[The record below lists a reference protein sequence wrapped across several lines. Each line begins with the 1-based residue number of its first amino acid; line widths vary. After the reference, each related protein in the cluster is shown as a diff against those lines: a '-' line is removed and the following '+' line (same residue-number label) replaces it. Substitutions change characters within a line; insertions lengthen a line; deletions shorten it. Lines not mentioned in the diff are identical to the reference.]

1 MISPSSLYETQIFNV
16 SIPVNTSSEFRDRSV
31 IPLTRRAWRTTP
43 LSNQPTRR
51 GRPVVVP
58 YSRPTSRIWSPTS
71 SVNSVA
77 NGPSPTRVV
86 YAFETPTTFLILVGP
101 TPDPMV
107 TPPAIGLDDVTN
119 GYVPWSISSITPC
132 APSNRTRRPLS
143 SALFK
148 TTDVSQTY
156 CFIC

>member
-1 MISPSSLYETQIFNV
+1 
-16 SIPVNTSSEFRDRSV
+16 
-31 IPLTRRAWRTTP
+31 TTT

-71 SVNSVA
+71 SLSSVG

-86 YAFETPTTFLILVGP
+86 YAFVTPTTFLILVGP

-148 TTDVSQTY
+148 TTEDRKSTRLNSSHVS
-156 CFIC
+156 IS

>member
-1 MISPSSLYETQIFNV
+1 M
-16 SIPVNTSSEFRDRSV
+16 PVKTSKQLSERSV
-31 IPLTRRAWRTTP
+31 IPLTLLACLTTT

-71 SVNSVA
+71 PLSSVG

-86 YAFETPTTFLILVGP
+86 YAFVTPTTLSILVGP

-107 TPPAIGLDDVTN
+107 TPPAIGLDDVTH
-119 GYVPWSISSITPC
+119 GYAPWSISSITPC